1 MWVRAAAAESRRSR
15 RRNDDALAS
24 LQPSGRGTEFAG
36 PRGDSPTIQMNTA
49 VPQARG
55 PGGGERI
62 RTVDFYIANVALYQ
76 LSYTP
81 KKKPI
86 LARRRAGP
94 NGRRRAEPGCGQKTA
109 TGWP

>member
-1 MWVRAAAAESRRSR
+1 
-15 RRNDDALAS
+15 
-24 LQPSGRGTEFAG
+24 
-36 PRGDSPTIQMNTA
+36 MNTA

-81 KKKPI
+81 EC
-86 LARRRAGP
+86 LARLVGTDEAQSQPGPKECPVRA
-94 NGRRRAEPGCGQKTA
+94 QSH
-109 TGWP
+109 